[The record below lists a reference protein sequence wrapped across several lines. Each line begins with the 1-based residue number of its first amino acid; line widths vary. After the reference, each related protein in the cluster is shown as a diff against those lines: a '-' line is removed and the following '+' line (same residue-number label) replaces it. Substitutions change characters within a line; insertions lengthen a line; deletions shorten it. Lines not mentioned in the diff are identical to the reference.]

1 MTNQREGREGHARE
15 PEALKVGE
23 LARRTGLSVRTLH
36 HYDEI
41 DLLSP
46 ARRTASGHRLYGS
59 GEIRRLQQIRS
70 LRQLGFS
77 LEEIRE
83 CLDGQRYTLER
94 VVDLHVAVLDE
105 QIEQQKRLRNRL
117 EMLAGYLR
125 SSEPVSVEDLIKTIE
140 VTTMTDKYYTT
151 EQLEQLRD
159 RRRIVGDE
167 RIQEAQ
173 AGWRELFE
181 KFGSAMEAGIDPAG
195 EPVQALA
202 RTAKSL
208 IEEFT
213 GGDPGIQRSLNNMHR
228 DDPDAMYARWGV
240 DAGVAEYMGKAM
252 AALSQEE
259 GPAF

>member
-1 MTNQREGREGHARE
+1 MTDQREGREGHARE
-15 PEALKVGE
+15 LEALKVGE

-41 DLLSP
+41 GLLSP
-46 ARRTASGHRLYGS
+46 ARRTASRHRLYGRD
-59 GEIRRLQQIRS
+59 EIQRLQQIRS

-83 CLDGQRYTLER
+83 CLDGRGYTLER
-94 VVDLHVAVLDE
+94 VVDLHVAALDE
-105 QIEQQKRLRNRL
+105 QIEQQRRLRTRL

-125 SSEPVSVEDLIKTIE
+125 SSESVSVEDLIKTIE
-140 VTTMTDKYYTT
+140 VMTMTDKYYTT
-151 EQLEQLRD
+151 EQLERLSD

-173 AGWRELFE
+173 AEWRELFE

-195 EPVQALA
+195 EPVKALA
-202 RTAKSL
+202 RKAKSL

-213 GGDPGIQRSLNNMHR
+213 GGDPGIQRSLEEMHR
-228 DDPDAMYARWGV
+228 DDPDGMYAKWGV
-240 DAGVAEYMGKAM
+240 EAAVAEYMGKAM

>member
-1 MTNQREGREGHARE
+1 MTDQREGRDGRARQ

-41 DLLSP
+41 GLLSP
-46 ARRTASGHRLYGS
+46 ARRTASGHRLYGRD
-59 GEIRRLQQIRS
+59 EIQRLQQIRS
-70 LRQLGFS
+70 LQQLGFS

-83 CLDGQRYTLER
+83 SLDGRGYTLER
-94 VVDLHVAVLDE
+94 IVDLHIAVLDE
-105 QIEQQKRLRNRL
+105 QIEQHRRLRTRL

-125 SSEPVSVEDLIKTIE
+125 SSEPVSVEELIKTIE
-140 VTTMTDKYYTT
+140 VMTMTDKYYTT

-173 AGWRELFE
+173 AEWRELFE
-181 KFGSAMEAGIDPAG
+181 KFGSAMEAGIGPAG
-195 EPVQALA
+195 EPAQALA
-202 RTAKSL
+202 RKAKSL

-213 GGDPGIQRSLNNMHR
+213 GGDPGIHRSLEEMHR
-228 DDPDAMYARWGV
+228 DDPDGMYARWGV
-240 DAGVAEYMGKAM
+240 DAGVAEYMGRAM
-252 AALSQEE
+252 AALSQEA
-259 GPAF
+259 GPAC

>member
-1 MTNQREGREGHARE
+1 MADQREDREGHARE

-36 HYDEI
+36 YYDEI
-41 DLLSP
+41 GLLSP
-46 ARRTASGHRLYGS
+46 ARRTASRHRLYGRD
-59 GEIRRLQQIRS
+59 EIRRLQQIRS

-83 CLDGQRYTLER
+83 CLYRRGYTLER

-105 QIEQQKRLRNRL
+105 QIEQQRRLRVRL
-117 EMLAGYLR
+117 EMLAGFLR

-140 VTTMTDKYYTT
+140 VITMTDNYYTT

-159 RRRIVGDE
+159 RRRIVGEE

-173 AGWRELFE
+173 AEWRELFE
-181 KFGSAMEAGIDPAG
+181 KFGSAMGAGIDPAG

-202 RTAKSL
+202 RKAKSL

-213 GGDPGIQRSLNNMHR
+213 GGDHGIRRSLNEMHH
-228 DDPDAMYARWGV
+228 DDPGGMYAKWGV
-240 DAGVAEYMGKAM
+240 EPAVAEYMGKAM
-252 AALSQEE
+252 AAL
-259 GPAF
+259 